1 MRTTLTIDDDVAV
14 ELDRLR
20 RKRDA
25 TLRDVVN
32 DVLRRGLK
40 DFNARPRKK
49 EPFRT
54 KVVDLGKPLLPNV
67 DNVHDV
73 LAYVEG
79 EDYR

>member
-20 RKRDA
+20 KKRDA

-40 DFNARPRKK
+40 DASARPRKK

-67 DNVHDV
+67 DNVHNV